1 MNDSFGQTAEYLSDG
16 DADCGSVE
24 VSVFGG
30 YEDERGDAA
39 KNSMS
44 LLRVLHDDPRHSIQ
58 SNPVHNIDIIRF
70 KIHIKHHQIEE
81 C

>member
-1 MNDSFGQTAEYLSDG
+1 MYCLTISLQCAAECLSDG
-16 DADCGSVE
+16 DVDCGAVE

-44 LLRVLHDDPRHSIQ
+44 LLRALHDDPRDLIQ
-58 SNPVHNIDIIRF
+58 
-70 KIHIKHHQIEE
+70 
-81 C
+81 

>member
-1 MNDSFGQTAEYLSDG
+1 MAICVWTIKPCSRNLWPVVFDSWVRVIVWKYAEYLSDG
-16 DADCGSVE
+16 DADFGSVE

-44 LLRVLHDDPRHSIQ
+44 LLRALYDDPRLAI
-58 SNPVHNIDIIRF
+58 
-70 KIHIKHHQIEE
+70 
-81 C
+81 